1 MNTMGNNMG
10 SESRPISAIKNPAY
24 QNNSSSAIST
34 IGKERAIF
42 VPSFIAQTA
51 SIGNHTFTINI
62 IDFWLESN
70 VSLMENTERT
80 IKGVRIAAINK

>member
-1 MNTMGNNMG
+1 MNTLGNNINDMG

-34 IGKERAIF
+34 LGKERAIF

-51 SIGNHTFTINI
+51 SIGK
-62 IDFWLESN
+62 
-70 VSLMENTERT
+70 V
-80 IKGVRIAAINK
+80 